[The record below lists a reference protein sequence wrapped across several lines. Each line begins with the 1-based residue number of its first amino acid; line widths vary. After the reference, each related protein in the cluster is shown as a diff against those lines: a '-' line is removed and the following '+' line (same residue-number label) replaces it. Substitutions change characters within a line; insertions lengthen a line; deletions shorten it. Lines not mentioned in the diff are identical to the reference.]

1 MRLLKLLV
9 AAIIPLTVTARKT
22 PSAFDVYQKKPS
34 PIVLSE
40 QSYDELTTAPRDYH
54 AAIILT
60 ALDAKYACSICRE
73 FSPEWDIL
81 AKSWQ
86 KKKAEH
92 RVLFGTLDFD
102 QGRNVFVKVGTL
114 ILTAGPADNV

>member
-1 MRLLKLLV
+1 MRVFQLLL
-9 AAIIPLTVTARKT
+9 AAIIPLAITARKT

-40 QSYDELTTAPRDYH
+40 QTYDELTSAPRDYH
-54 AAIILT
+54 AAIVLT

-86 KKKAEH
+86 KKKGEH

-102 QGRNVFVKVGTL
+102 QGRNVFVKV
-114 ILTAGPADNV
+114 